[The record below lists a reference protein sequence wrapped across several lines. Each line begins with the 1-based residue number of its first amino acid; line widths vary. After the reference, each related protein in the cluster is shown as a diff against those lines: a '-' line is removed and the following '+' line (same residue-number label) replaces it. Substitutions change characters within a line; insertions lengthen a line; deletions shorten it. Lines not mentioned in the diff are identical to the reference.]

1 MARPDYETAMAL
13 HLLVGFGGVDFF
25 AAFEEHL
32 VILVLLAKLALC
44 HIHDVANATEVS
56 VCVETSCGMLH

>member
-1 MARPDYETAMAL
+1 MARPYYEAAMAL

-44 HIHDVANATEVS
+44 HINDVANAAEVT
-56 VCVETSCGMLH
+56 VGIKTS